1 VFISL
6 KEKESRG
13 YDLRDEESINEFIE
27 RRNKNNGII
36 SLKKKK
42 KTLREPSPSSLKNK
56 NTRGD
61 QSRRRE
67 SF

>member
-42 KTLREPSPSSLKNK
+42 KH
-56 NTRGD
+56 
-61 QSRRRE
+61 
-67 SF
+67 